1 MATAGKTFVYSF
13 SNVEMTLNGLSVT
26 GFWEGDDAITITPNS
41 DNATPLV
48 GVDGDATVSYSTD
61 DAVRVVLRLKADS
74 PMNAILNRFYKRA
87 RAGNF
92 GGGFPVSIRNT
103 GNGEGG
109 SGAEAHI
116 IRSPERQFGLNAT
129 QREWELFVNAWQ
141 WNPISYVAP
150 SGI

>member
-1 MATAGKTFVYSF
+1 MPGKSYVYSF
-13 SNVEMTLNGLSVT
+13 SNLQMTINGLSVE

-61 DAVRVVLRLKADS
+61 DAVRIVLRLKADS
-74 PMNAILNRFYKRA
+74 PMNSILERYYRRA

-92 GGGFPVSIRNT
+92 GSGFPVSVRNT

-109 SGAEAHI
+109 SAAECHI
-116 IRSPERQFGLNAT
+116 IRAPERQFGLNAT
-129 QREWELFVNAWQ
+129 QREWEIFGNAWS
-141 WNPISYVAP
+141 WSEIRYEAP
-150 SGI
+150 AGV